1 MFPVI
6 LLEAFVCIVVKY
18 NHKLY
23 APGDFRD
30 DKMFAIV
37 NGKFFVP
44 GKEPKDLEK
53 KEIIELT
60 KQESNH
66 IEDLVSETSRLENL
80 CDLALKKLSA
90 EENLFIKSQAKFGLG
105 NRFVGFNG

>member
-1 MFPVI
+1 MVSVLFPAKN
-6 LLEAFVCIVVKY
+6 LTMWK
-18 NHKLY
+18 
-23 APGDFRD
+23 R
-30 DKMFAIV
+30 
-37 NGKFFVP
+37 
-44 GKEPKDLEK
+44 K